1 MGKCSFCGRDAGM
14 LRSAHGECERQ
25 LETAVDEFLSGRT
38 ERPALDATV
47 GDLAAKTKSGVD
59 VLLPRWDRA
68 VELALE
74 DGVLSADEEKRLV
87 DGADAFGLEG
97 AHLNERKTYQ
107 QLVKAAV
114 LRELLEGTIPQRL
127 KVQGLNLVLQK
138 GEQVVW
144 VFPNTEFIE
153 MQTQRS
159 FAGVSHGLGIRVMKG
174 VYYRPSVFRGHPVE
188 RTSAVSRGNGALAIT
203 TKHISF
209 VGPKT
214 VRIPYRK
221 IVAIE
226 PYRDGIG
233 LQRDAVTAKPMTF
246 VTGDGWFTYNLA
258 TNLAQMADA

>member
-14 LRSAHGECERQ
+14 LSSAHGECERQ
-25 LETAVDEFLSGRT
+25 LATAIDEFLGGRT
-38 ERPALDATV
+38 ERTALDAAV
-47 GDLAAKTKSGVD
+47 RDLGAKTKSGAD

-87 DGADAFGLEG
+87 EGAEAFGLDV
-97 AHLNERKTYQ
+97 AHLNDRKTYQ

-127 KVQGLNLVLQK
+127 TVQGLNLILQK

-153 MQTQRS
+153 QQTHRS
-159 FAGVSHGLGIRVMKG
+159 FAGVSHGLGIRIMKG
-174 VYYRPSVFRGHPVE
+174 VYYRPSVFRGYPVE
-188 RTSAVSRGNGALAIT
+188 RTTTVSRGKGALAIT

-214 VRIPYRK
+214 VRVPYRK
-221 IVAIE
+221 IVAIQ

-246 VTGDGWFTYNLA
+246 VTGDGWFAYNLA
-258 TNLAQMADA
+258 TNLAQMAAA